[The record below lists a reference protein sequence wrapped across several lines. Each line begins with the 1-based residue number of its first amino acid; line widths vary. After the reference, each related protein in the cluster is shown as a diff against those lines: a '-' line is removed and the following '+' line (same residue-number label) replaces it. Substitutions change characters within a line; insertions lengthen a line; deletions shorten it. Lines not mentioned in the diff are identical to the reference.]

1 MPLTQHPCFPAAG
14 RPIEL
19 LGLKGPYI
27 LVVAAVFL
35 GDLLLFVILYC
46 AGLAPVLCIA
56 TALGLAAAGWTLSI
70 TLSKR
75 FGPHGLSKRLAGRRT
90 PKGFRLDSR
99 QAFLHLQKN
108 KV

>member
-1 MPLTQHPCFPAAG
+1 MPIPQHPCFPAAS

-27 LVVAAVFL
+27 LAVAVLFL
-35 GDLLLFVILYC
+35 GDFLLFILCYC
-46 AGLAPVLCIA
+46 AGLAPFACIA
-56 TALGLAAAGWTLSI
+56 LALGTGAAAWAGAI

-75 FGPHGLSKRLAGRRT
+75 FGQHGLSKRLAARHL
-90 PKGFRLDSR
+90 PKGIRLDSR

-108 KV
+108 QS